1 MRQAICLPVHP
12 LVLLAALALAS
23 AIAGCNEGVAPP
35 TPRPSP
41 TAAPSKPTAAAVTS
55 PTAAASPLPSPPA
68 GTAVSFQSL
77 ARGFVLGGALPGP
90 TLRAATDPATRE
102 ALATLVDERD
112 RAALD
117 GVDLTSDVVLAAF
130 WGVRPYGGFSIT
142 VTDVVLRDDELTVAA
157 DLRENDPAF
166 PAIEA
171 ATLPYHLV
179 TVERRAL
186 PELDG
191 LRYRLISG
199 QEVLATGRLP

>member
-1 MRQAICLPVHP
+1 MGP
-12 LVLLAALALAS
+12 LVLLAALALAP
-23 AIAGCNEGVAPP
+23 ATAGCNEGVPSP
-35 TPRPSP
+35 TVHPSP
-41 TAAPSKPTAAAVTS
+41 TAAPSRPTAAAVTS
-55 PTAAASPLPSPPA
+55 PTAAASVLPSPAAETVIP
-68 GTAVSFQSL
+68 FQSL
-77 ARGFVLGGALPGP
+77 ARGFVLGVALPGP
-90 TLRAATDPATRE
+90 TLRAATDPASRE
-102 ALATLVDERD
+102 ALATLVDGRD
-112 RAALD
+112 RTALD

-142 VTDVVLRDDELTVAA
+142 VTDIVLRDDELTVAA

-179 TVERRAL
+179 TVERRAV

-199 QEVLATGRLP
+199 EEVLATGTLP